1 MSLTLKV
8 PAADAGSQFTPAPA
22 GVWPAVCVS
31 ITDLGTQT
39 NIYNGEAK
47 SARQL
52 LIRWELDTDER
63 MGDGRPFALSDIY
76 TASLHPKSGLH
87 KLLVAWFGKAPSEG
101 SFDMSKLLGRGC
113 QVQVIHRVPTAGK
126 RAGET
131 VADIGSVMPLAKGMK
146 APEPNITP
154 FVFSLD
160 DFDDELFSSFADG
173 MKKWIAK
180 SPEYQAIIN
189 PPPKQTVRVVAAQP
203 ANNAGFGQPRG
214 KVAASGRGA
223 DFNSPPLSDDLD
235 DEIPF

>member
-1 MSLTLKV
+1 V

-39 NIYNGEAK
+39 NTFNGETK

-63 MGDGRPFALSDIY
+63 MGDGRPFALSEIY

-101 SFDMSKLLGRGC
+101 SFDLSKLLGRGC

-131 VADIGSVMPLAKGMK
+131 VADIGAVMPLAKGMK

-189 PPPKQTVRVVAAQP
+189 PPKPAPTVRVVPAAAVKAAPPARVTQP
-203 ANNAGFGQPRG
+203 SPAGFGGPRTI
-214 KVAASGRGA
+214 ASQSEPA
-223 DFNSPPLSDDLD
+223 SFDADLD

>member
-1 MSLTLKV
+1 
-8 PAADAGSQFTPAPA
+8 
-22 GVWPAVCVS
+22 VCVS

-39 NIYNGEAK
+39 EEYNGEAK
-47 SARQL
+47 TARQIL
-52 LIRWELDTDER
+52 VRWELDTDER
-63 MGDGRPFALSDIY
+63 MGDGRPFALSKKY
-76 TASLHPKSGLH
+76 TASLHPKSSLH
-87 KLLVAWFGKAPSEG
+87 KLLVSWFGKAPSEG

-113 QVQVIHRVPTAGK
+113 QVQVIHRVPSAGK

-180 SPEYQAIIN
+180 SPEYQALSSGRG
-189 PPPKQTVRVVAAQP
+189 PAPAPAPAPSKPAAPAGETVRVVP